1 MYLTRAVEYSVQI
14 GRARSSSFKWLL
26 PLTGFG
32 ASESGVDCCIL
43 ITVAVNAALV
53 FVSTQPAVVVLF
65 IRTASVFAEV
75 VGHLITTSY
84 PAVFSRAKAGEDS

>member
-32 ASESGVDCCIL
+32 ASKSGVDCRIL
-43 ITVAVNAALV
+43 IAVAVNAAFV
-53 FVSTQPAVVVLF
+53 FVSTRPAIAVLD
-65 IRTASVFAEV
+65 IRTASIFAQV
-75 VGHLITTSY
+75 VAAS
-84 PAVFSRAKAGEDS
+84 